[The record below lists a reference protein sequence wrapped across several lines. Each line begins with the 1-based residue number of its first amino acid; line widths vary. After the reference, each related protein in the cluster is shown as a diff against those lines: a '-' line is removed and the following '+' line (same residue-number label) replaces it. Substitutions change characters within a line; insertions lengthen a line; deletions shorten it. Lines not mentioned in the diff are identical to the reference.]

1 MAQEEGKQ
9 LLTLAAQIVGAGGA
23 SPDHVANG
31 FVNHVRNPDPGQ
43 LPGPIEPRQRH
54 RVPPVRLDP
63 FAWPLRDQRRRHH
76 HAVVAKIPNLPVQSV
91 PGRPGLETDMQAIVL
106 SGQLP
111 DRPLDHGRPVLDLAE
126 KSDLTAAVA
135 LGDRDRVLQL
145 RHVERD
151 ERFVISFHGSPSV
164 REARLG
170 PPEQPS
176 FFSIAR

>member
-1 MAQEEGKQ
+1 MAQEEGEQ
-9 LLTLAAQIVGAGGA
+9 LLTLAAQVVGAGVAG
-23 SPDHVANG
+23 PDQVANG

-43 LPGPIEPRQRH
+43 LPGTMQPRQRH
-54 RVPPVRLDP
+54 RVPPVGLDP

-91 PGRPGLETDMQAIVL
+91 TRRPGLEADMQAIVL
-106 SGQLP
+106 PGQLL

-126 KSDLTAAVA
+126 KPDFTAAVA

-170 PPEQPS
+170 PPEQS
-176 FFSIAR
+176 SSLSIAR